1 MQGIPTGF
9 VTITLAALMAAQG
22 YSAGAVAQLLALSW
36 VPWAI
41 KILYG
46 PFLDQYTASR
56 MGRRRPWLLIAQTGM
71 FVALCALIA
80 LPGLEVGLV
89 PIGAVVV
96 VHNLFS
102 ALQDVATDALAVD
115 LLRPDERGFASG
127 MMWTSKIGGIAIGGA
142 GMSTVL
148 DRLGWRPAI
157 AIPMTLVLLVALLSL
172 LVRERPK
179 ESRLAWPLLP
189 ALQADSTDETLSHQL
204 RGILRQ
210 LRHTF
215 RQPAAAALAFLAL
228 LAPVPTRMMV
238 TFGPVFTVQQLGWSD
253 TAYSQFAGGP
263 ALLAGAAGA
272 LIGGWLADH
281 FGRKLVI
288 KVAVGG
294 IMMTFLGFAT
304 SAPWWSISAVI
315 IVFFLMGVFFDMTL
329 KMALQAIYMTMTRS
343 RVTASQF
350 TIYMTL
356 GNMGNVIGSAIL
368 VPLDALFD
376 AQMLFVCSALLGIVP
391 LILLRWLPRAVA
403 SGDVSLSAPT
413 DAS

>member
-56 MGRRRPWLLIAQTGM
+56 MGRRRPWLLIAQSGM

-172 LVRERPK
+172 LVRERPE

-189 ALQADSTDETLSHQL
+189 ALQADSADETLSHQL

-350 TIYMTL
+350 TVYMTL

-376 AQMLFVCSALLGIVP
+376 AQMLFVCAALLGIVP
-391 LILLRWLPRAVA
+391 LILLRWLPQAVA

>member
-9 VTITLAALMAAQG
+9 VTITLAASMAAQG

-46 PFLDQYTASR
+46 PFLDQYTESR
-56 MGRRRPWLLIAQTGM
+56 MGRRRPWLLIAQIGM
-71 FVALCALIA
+71 LTALGVLIA

-89 PIGAVVV
+89 LIGAVVV

-102 ALQDVATDALAVD
+102 ALQDVATDALSVD
-115 LLRPDERGFASG
+115 LLDPEERGFASG
-127 MMWTSKIGGIAIGGA
+127 AMWSSKIGGIAIGGA

-148 DRLGWRPAI
+148 NQVGWRPAI
-157 AIPMTLVLLVALLSL
+157 AIPIVLLLGVIVLSL
-172 LVRERPK
+172 CVLERPG
-179 ESRLAWPLLP
+179 EQRFAWPLIP
-189 ALQADSTDETLSHQL
+189 APKQEAADEPLSEQL
-204 RGILRQ
+204 LDILRQ
-210 LRHTF
+210 LKRTF

-253 TAYSQFAGGP
+253 AGYSQFAGGP
-263 ALLAGAAGA
+263 ALIAGAAGA
-272 LIGGWLADH
+272 LFGGWLADRY
-281 FGRKLVI
+281 GRKLVI
-288 KVAVGG
+288 KGAVAG
-294 IMMTFLGFAT
+294 IMLTFLGFAT

-315 IVFFLMGVFFDMTL
+315 IVFFLAGVFFDMTL

-376 AQMLFVCSALLGIVP
+376 AQMLFVCAAILGVVP
-391 LILLRWLPRAVA
+391 LFLLRWLPRAVA
-403 SGDVSLSAPT
+403 SGDMSLSVSADT
-413 DAS
+413 A